1 MQKQNYVKRFVKYYK
16 PHKKLFIIDMCCALV
31 ISAFNL
37 FYPYITKEII
47 NNFVPN
53 KLLYLMLAGCGLLL
67 GLYIIKAALNFVLQY
82 WGHIVGVRIQA
93 DMRAELFDHLQ
104 KLPFSYFD
112 DNKTGVIMSRMTNDL
127 FEISELAHHGPEDVF
142 LSLVTLIGAFIML
155 AFMNI
160 YLALIVFACIPFIV
174 IAAML
179 LRRRMIKTFK
189 RVRVVQG
196 EINADIESAVSGVR
210 VSRAYCAQ
218 SHEAEKFGKGNGE
231 FVKAKSKQYKV
242 MGEFYSTM
250 NFFMDFLYFAVLLS
264 GGLFFY
270 YDVIDAGEF
279 AAFVLYVTTLITPVR
294 TLTTIYEQIQ
304 EGMTGFKRFC
314 EIMDISPEEQSENAI
329 IPERLKGEIIFD
341 GVTFGYSNDDD
352 SRKVIE
358 NFSMQ
363 IPAGK
368 TIALVGPS
376 GGGKTT
382 VCHLIPR
389 FYEIDGG
396 KITIDGYDIRELDRM
411 ALRRNIG
418 IVQQEV
424 FLFNGTIRENIAYG
438 NFNATDDEIVT
449 AAKKANIHDYI
460 LSLPQGYET
469 GVGERGVKLSG
480 GQKQRVSIARAF
492 LRNPP
497 ILILD
502 EATSALDNAT
512 EMLIQSALK
521 ELSKG
526 RTTLVVAHRLSTIKN
541 ADEII
546 VVTADGIAERGT
558 HNQLIAAGGIYKN
571 LYEYQFKAE

>member
-196 EINADIESAVSGVR
+196 EINADIESAVSGVH

-218 SHEAEKFGKGNGE
+218 S
-231 FVKAKSKQYKV
+231 
-242 MGEFYSTM
+242 
-250 NFFMDFLYFAVLLS
+250 
-264 GGLFFY
+264 
-270 YDVIDAGEF
+270 
-279 AAFVLYVTTLITPVR
+279 R
-294 TLTTIYEQIQ
+294 
-304 EGMTGFKRFC
+304 
-314 EIMDISPEEQSENAI
+314 
-329 IPERLKGEIIFD
+329 
-341 GVTFGYSNDDD
+341 
-352 SRKVIE
+352 
-358 NFSMQ
+358 
-363 IPAGK
+363 
-368 TIALVGPS
+368 
-376 GGGKTT
+376 
-382 VCHLIPR
+382 
-389 FYEIDGG
+389 
-396 KITIDGYDIRELDRM
+396 
-411 ALRRNIG
+411 
-418 IVQQEV
+418 
-424 FLFNGTIRENIAYG
+424 
-438 NFNATDDEIVT
+438 
-449 AAKKANIHDYI
+449 KANSI
-460 LSLPQGYET
+460 
-469 GVGERGVKLSG
+469 KLWAS
-480 GQKQRVSIARAF
+480 F
-492 LRNPP
+492 
-497 ILILD
+497 
-502 EATSALDNAT
+502 T
-512 EMLIQSALK
+512 
-521 ELSKG
+521 
-526 RTTLVVAHRLSTIKN
+526 RL
-541 ADEII
+541 
-546 VVTADGIAERGT
+546 
-558 HNQLIAAGGIYKN
+558 
-571 LYEYQFKAE
+571 